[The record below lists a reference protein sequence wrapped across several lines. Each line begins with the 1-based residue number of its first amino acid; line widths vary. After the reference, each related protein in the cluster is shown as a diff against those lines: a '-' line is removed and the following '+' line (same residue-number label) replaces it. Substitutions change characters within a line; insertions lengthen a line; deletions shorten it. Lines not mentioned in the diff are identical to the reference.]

1 MRLFFYLCLHKS
13 RAFLIVDPMKTQF
26 ILPVIVL
33 FAFTQMHAQNG
44 IVATAGVSMAYT
56 DNPATSAEGEMISGF
71 HVGLSGRIGK
81 QIWYLKPGIELHVM
95 QLKPEKLLNPFTY
108 DPAMYLLKVPAQIGL
123 KLVQK
128 DNFKLRVAGGF
139 QFSFTTSI
147 DNNSEGL
154 NKQTV
159 KDTQLGALIG
169 AGIDLG
175 PVCID
180 FNFEK
185 GLTELYSNTGYTA
198 DYIFISAGFL
208 F

>member
-1 MRLFFYLCLHKS
+1 
-13 RAFLIVDPMKTQF
+13 MKTNL
-26 ILPVIVL
+26 ILLVIVI
-33 FAFTQMHAQNG
+33 ASCTQIRAQNALIISG
-44 IVATAGVSMAYT
+44 GVSMAYT
-56 DNPATSAEGEMISGF
+56 DNPATSADGEMISGF
-71 HVGLSGRIGK
+71 HIGLSGRIGK
-81 QIWYLKPGIELHVM
+81 QNWYLKPGVELHIM
-95 QLKPEKLLNPFTY
+95 QLKPEKLLNPFTN

-123 KLVQK
+123 KLLQK
-128 DNFKLRVAGGF
+128 ENFKFRVAGGF

-147 DNNSEGL
+147 DKNTEGL

-180 FNFEK
+180 LNFEK

-198 DYIFISAGFL
+198 DYIFISLGFL